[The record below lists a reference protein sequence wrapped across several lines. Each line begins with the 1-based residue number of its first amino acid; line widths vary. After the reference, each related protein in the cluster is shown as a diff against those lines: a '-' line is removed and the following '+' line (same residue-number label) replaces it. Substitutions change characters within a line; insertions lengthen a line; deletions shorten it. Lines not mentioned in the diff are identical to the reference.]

1 MPQRSRYSCT
11 NPISARLDSR
21 LVVSK
26 PTRRRTMSRLEM
38 ADPGT
43 RVTLFASV
51 HYAGAGWAAPGAG
64 GPVSCDLSVA
74 TPIARPQVAEPHP
87 AAPCDPLQRLP
98 RPRTVAPLKAGPLPP
113 PPPPR
118 PPSLLH

>member
-1 MPQRSRYSCT
+1 MPQPSRYSCT
-11 NPISARLDSR
+11 KPISARLDSR

-64 GPVSCDLSVA
+64 RAGSCELSGD
-74 TPIARPQVAEPHP
+74 TPLAPRHVVEPD
-87 AAPCDPLQRLP
+87 AQRTCD
-98 RPRTVAPLKAGPLPP
+98 
-113 PPPPR
+113 R
-118 PPSLLH
+118 PPTLQP